1 MQPEEQRE
9 IEMKENE
16 QNLREMWDT
25 TTKHIDICKMR
36 IPGEDREEQRKYLLK
51 TQWKTLICTSKILSG
66 LRVGA
71 HTNTKWHHLS
81 PGAVRR
87 GKKNPRL

>member
-16 QNLREMWDT
+16 QNLREMWD

-51 TQWKTLICTSKILSG
+51 TQ
-66 LRVGA
+66 
-71 HTNTKWHHLS
+71 
-81 PGAVRR
+81 
-87 GKKNPRL
+87 

>member
-25 TTKHIDICKMR
+25 TKYTDICKMR
-36 IPGEDREEQRKYLLK
+36 IPGEDREEQKKYLLK
-51 TQWKTLICTSKILSG
+51 TQ
-66 LRVGA
+66 
-71 HTNTKWHHLS
+71 
-81 PGAVRR
+81 
-87 GKKNPRL
+87 

>member
-51 TQWKTLICTSKILSG
+51 TQ
-66 LRVGA
+66 
-71 HTNTKWHHLS
+71 
-81 PGAVRR
+81 
-87 GKKNPRL
+87 